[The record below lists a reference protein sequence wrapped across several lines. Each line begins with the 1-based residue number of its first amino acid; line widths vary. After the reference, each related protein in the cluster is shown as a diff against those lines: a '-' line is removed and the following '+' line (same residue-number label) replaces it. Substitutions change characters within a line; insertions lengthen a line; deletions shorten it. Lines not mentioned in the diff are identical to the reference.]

1 MAFITTLLTSLSE
14 TLSSSIVVIAA
25 SLLLYNLTRNL
36 GNRIARTSGIVLAC
50 VTMTSLAEVFLTLN
64 PGQQFFAVG
73 VRLQW
78 LGIAFIPAAM
88 FHLSDALLATTGL
101 PSRGRRTR
109 IIRLLY
115 LIASNFLI
123 MAAFT
128 DVLIYLVPNN
138 GRLSAQAG
146 PVFILYFIYF
156 IVVNLVAFFNVNRA
170 RLRCLTRR
178 TSRRMGYLQISMLT
192 APLGI
197 FPYSVFLQPGD
208 EYTSLGLILV
218 NLTNLIVILMLIFLS
233 YPLSFF
239 GSNVPDRVVRSELL
253 RFLLHG
259 PGTGLVALAV
269 MTFIPSAGRIIGL
282 RWDDFIPF
290 AVVGA
295 VLLWQWLIALTL
307 PRLER
312 WLIYGD
318 SDEEHIIQLQNL
330 NTTLLMQ
337 DDIDQFLEAT
347 LANAC
352 DYLRV
357 NIAFV
362 VSLED
367 DSMEL
372 VKVIGPEN
380 NIGENLIND
389 EAYLQNMITNGEGA
403 VLGLRR
409 WGNYWVA
416 PLHSHRRTNEAG
428 DYLLIGIL
436 GLEARRDYPNLSPDE
451 EDMLHTVIRRVEQ
464 GLDDRVLQAELM
476 NVIEGLLP
484 QISTV
489 SRRTD
494 AIEYKQGAKSAPQS
508 ANGLHRDEI
517 IEQMRAALRH
527 YWGGSGISHSRL
539 LDLTIVQ
546 REMGNY
552 NTPVNALRA
561 IINKAIERLK
571 PEGERKLTSPEWT
584 VYNILQLRFI
594 ERKKVRDVAY
604 QMGMSESDLYRKQ
617 RVAIE
622 AAADALIE
630 LELEARQGG

>member
-1 MAFITTLLTSLSE
+1 MTFIITFLTALSE

-36 GNRIARTSGIVLAC
+36 RNRVARTSGIVLAC
-50 VTMTSLAEVFLTLN
+50 VTITSLAEVFLTLN
-64 PGQQFFAVG
+64 PGRQFFAIG
-73 VRLQW
+73 LRLQW
-78 LGIAFIPAAM
+78 IGIAFIPAAM
-88 FHLSDALLATTGL
+88 LHLSDALLATTGL

-128 DVLIYLVPNN
+128 DILIYLVPNN

-146 PVFILYFIYF
+146 PAFILYLIYF
-156 IVVNLVAFFNVNRA
+156 IVVNLVAFLNVNRA

-192 APLGI
+192 APFGI

-208 EYTSLGLILV
+208 EYTTLGLVLV

-239 GSNVPDRVVRSELL
+239 GSNVPDRAVRSELL

-259 PGTGLVALAV
+259 PGTGLLALAV
-269 MTFIPSAGRIIGL
+269 MTLIPPAGRIIGL
-282 RWDDFIPF
+282 PWDDFMPF
-290 AVVGA
+290 AVVA
-295 VLLWQWLIALTL
+295 SVLLWQWMIALGL

-312 WLIYGD
+312 WLIYND
-318 SDEEHIIQLQNL
+318 TDEDHIAQLQNL
-330 NTTLLMQ
+330 STTLLMQ

-347 LANAC
+347 LANTC

-357 NIAFV
+357 SNAFV
-362 VSLED
+362 VSTEEDSLELIQAIGTEKTISAHIREDELMLREYMSVKTD
-367 DSMEL
+367 D
-372 VKVIGPEN
+372 
-380 NIGENLIND
+380 
-389 EAYLQNMITNGEGA
+389 A
-403 VLGLRR
+403 LGLRR
-409 WGNYWVA
+409 WRNYWVI
-416 PLHSHRRTNEAG
+416 PLYSRRRTNETS
-428 DYLLIGIL
+428 DYMLIGIL
-436 GLEARRDYPNLSPDE
+436 GLEAKRDHPNLDPDE
-451 EDMLHTVIRRVEQ
+451 EDTLRATIRRLEH
-464 GLDDRVLQAELM
+464 GLDDRMLQAELM
-476 NVIEGLLP
+476 SVLEGILP
-484 QISTV
+484 QISTA
-489 SRRTD
+489 SRRD
-494 AIEYKQGAKSAPQS
+494 ENVEYKVGRTVTKQ
-508 ANGLHRDEI
+508 LEDHLRRDEI

-546 REMGNY
+546 NEIKNH
-552 NTPVNALRA
+552 NNPTNALRA
-561 IINKAIERLK
+561 VINKAIERLK
-571 PEGERKLTSPEWT
+571 PVGERKLTSPEWT
-584 VYNILQLRFI
+584 VYNILQLRFV

-622 AAADALIE
+622 AIADTLIE
-630 LELEARQGG
+630 MELEVRQ